1 MSMRQHTTVDLDT
14 DLVNEAKEA
23 LGTRRTTETIHA
35 ALREVIRARN
45 RRRLLELESD
55 LTLDQLE
62 KMRAWRV
69 PGE

>member
-1 MSMRQHTTVDLDT
+1 MRQHTTVDLDT

>member
-35 ALREVIRARN
+35 ALREVISARN